1 MTDDQ
6 PSFDDT
12 GFDVDDWARLKPFV
26 GVLATL
32 DDVQRRV
39 AIFALPGAYTGTCST
54 QHVPSFIRTADQF
67 RAKGVDRIVCVSVND
82 PFVMG
87 AWAKDTGAEAA
98 GLTFLSDADGAFTE
112 AMGMSFDAPAAGLFG
127 RSKRYAML
135 VENGTITAL
144 EVEESPGQCS
154 ISGGESLL
162 ARA

>member
-1 MTDDQ
+1 MALNEGDKLPGGTLLQMTEAGPAAVDLAQ
-6 PSFDDT
+6 YAT
-12 GFDVDDWARLKPFV
+12 G
-26 GVLATL
+26 
-32 DDVQRRV
+32 RV

-112 AMGMSFDAPAAGLFG
+112 AMGMSFDAPPAGLFG

>member
-1 MTDDQ
+1 MTIAIGSRLPEATLLTMGESGAEVVTLSD
-6 PSFDDT
+6 
-12 GFDVDDWARLKPFV
+12 RLKGRKV
-26 GVLATL
+26 V
-32 DDVQRRV
+32 
-39 AIFALPGAYTGTCST
+39 IFGLPGAYTGTCST

-112 AMGMSFDAPAAGLFG
+112 AMGMSFDAPPAGLFG